1 MCQKII
7 SDNVTAVL
15 ISSPSPSHPSTTL
28 IDSVIDSFSN
38 INQLSTCRVIIVF
51 DGYEVREN
59 HEMKKGKVT
68 STMAENYELNILA
81 IKEKYNDTD
90 QYHIH
95 KSDTHRGFA
104 LCVKLGLEL
113 CKTQYAMIVQHDRIF
128 LPPPSSSRPTSS
140 GSSSNNAQ
148 PPSLFDLIHLMETHT
163 HTRYIG
169 YPTHTSCSHAAQL
182 LDRYYIS
189 CYTSYNTARIP
200 ITNTLYF
207 LQPLTFWF
215 DSNHFIHI
223 QRYLEIYQPFI
234 NITDELKCIL
244 GSNGVK
250 RLLLRRGDFIEV
262 S

>member
-1 MCQKII
+1 MQICQKSI
-7 SDNVTAVL
+7 SDSVTAV
-15 ISSPSPSHPSTTL
+15 ITSSPSPSHPSTTL
-28 IDSVIDSFSN
+28 IDSVIDSFSH
-38 INQLSTCRVIIVF
+38 IHELSLCRVIIIF

-68 STMAENYELNILA
+68 STMAENYELNISA
-81 IKEKYNDTD
+81 IIEKYNNAD

-113 CKTQYAMIVQHDRIF
+113 CETKYALIVQHDRIF
-128 LPPPSSSRPTSS
+128 LPPPPPFSSCPSSSAPT
-140 GSSSNNAQ
+140 
-148 PPSLFDLIHLMETHT
+148 PSLLKLISLMETHT
-163 HTRYIG
+163 HIRYIG
-169 YPTHTSCSHAAQL
+169 YPTQTSCSHAAQL
-182 LDRYYIS
+182 LDRYYLS
-189 CYTSYNTARIP
+189 CYTSYNKARIP
-200 ITNTLYF
+200 VTGTLYF

-223 QRYLEIYQPFI
+223 QRYLEIYTPFI
-234 NITDELKCIL
+234 NIPNELKSIL